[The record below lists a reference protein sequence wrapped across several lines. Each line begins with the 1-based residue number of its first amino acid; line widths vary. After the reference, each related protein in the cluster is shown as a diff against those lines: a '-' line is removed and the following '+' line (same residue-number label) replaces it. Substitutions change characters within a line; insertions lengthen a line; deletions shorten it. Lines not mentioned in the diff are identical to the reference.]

1 MSVVAHLRMTERI
14 YLYPKGLTNSL
25 ISKFLIFGIITVPI
39 LVIEF
44 IAIGSLKTAEDRT
57 ELLNGNLWLWFIL
70 IVFVTSWVS
79 FFMRKKKEQKDK
91 TK

>member
-1 MSVVAHLRMTERI
+1 MKYDILRP
-14 YLYPKGLTNSL
+14 LS
-25 ISKFLIFGIITVPI
+25 ITV
-39 LVIEF
+39 